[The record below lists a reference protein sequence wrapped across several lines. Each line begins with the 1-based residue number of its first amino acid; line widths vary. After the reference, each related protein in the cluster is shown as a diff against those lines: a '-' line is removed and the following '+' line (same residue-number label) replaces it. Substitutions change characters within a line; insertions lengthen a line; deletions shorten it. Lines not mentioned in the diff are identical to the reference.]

1 MISFWMNIVNGKQTK
16 LSKWL
21 YLLLLGE
28 YDGGIYQHKWIHCI
42 KQILISVGRPD
53 LLNKEVIENPKS
65 IKNQI
70 SQTLSD
76 LYVQEWHNKVASS
89 SKGKNY
95 NLFKQDLNF
104 ENYLIKL
111 NRKHCSS
118 LLKFRLSNNR
128 LRLKL
133 VAGITHP

>member
-1 MISFWMNIVNGKQTK
+1 MNIGNGNQTK

-28 YDGGIYQHKWIHCI
+28 YDGGIHQHKWIHFI
-42 KQILISVGRPD
+42 KHILIYVGRPD

-70 SQTLSD
+70 SKTLSD
-76 LYVQEWHNKVASS
+76 LYVQEWHNKVTSS

-104 ENYLIKL
+104 ENYLVKL
-111 NRKHCSS
+111 NRNHCSS
-118 LLKFRLSNNR
+118 C
-128 LRLKL
+128 
-133 VAGITHP
+133 